1 MVQMKVVL
9 ILWKV
14 INIVSTD
21 NILVEYRV
29 YKKNELARVIVDWT
43 LLFQLLWFK

>member
-9 ILWKV
+9 LLWKA
-14 INIVSTD
+14 INDVSTND
-21 NILVEYRV
+21 SLVEHRV

-43 LLFQLLWFK
+43 LLLQLPWFK